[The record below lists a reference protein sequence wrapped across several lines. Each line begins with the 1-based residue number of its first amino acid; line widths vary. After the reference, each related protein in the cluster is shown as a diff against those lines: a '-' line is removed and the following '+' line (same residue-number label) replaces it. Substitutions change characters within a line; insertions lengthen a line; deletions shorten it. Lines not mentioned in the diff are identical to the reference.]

1 MHAPKINSGRRPYRD
16 ISKETGKVDSID
28 ITNIKDKGKVD
39 NQATGASMLPTKA
52 VFIIFTFMVVIEIA
66 CAQVSLSTF
75 F

>member
-1 MHAPKINSGRRPYRD
+1 MHAPKTNSGRRPYRD